1 MKIAEIQF
9 TPLSKTYW
17 FNPENHNFKINDQV
31 IVKTD
36 LGTEIGKIINFKE
49 INEADSENEIKPIIR
64 RANKADLD
72 KITERLK
79 NKNHDLEICH
89 QVITTHQLDMKIID
103 LYYSFDGGRLTIYF
117 TAEGRVD
124 FRQLVKDL
132 THTFQKSIRL
142 YQIGVRDEARS
153 LGEIGSCGKKLC
165 CKTFLSGKINQISSN
180 YSVSQQIAHR
190 GNERL
195 TGVCGRLKCC
205 LKFEQELYEE
215 LSKKLPAIGSTINTP
230 QGKGKVLSW
239 QVLKQTVEVE
249 LIKDQSIIT
258 VSIDNK

>member
-17 FNPENHNFKINDQV
+17 FNPENHNFKIGDQV

-36 LGTEIGKIINFKE
+36 LGTEIGKILNFKE
-49 INEADSENEIKPIIR
+49 IKEAEIENEIKPIIR
-64 RANKADLD
+64 KANKSDLD
-72 KITERLK
+72 KISERLK
-79 NKNHDLEICH
+79 NKTHDLELCH
-89 QVITTHQLDMKIID
+89 QIIAKHQLNMKVID

-117 TAEGRVD
+117 SAEGRID
-124 FRQLVKDL
+124 FRQLVKEL
-132 THTFQKSIRL
+132 THIFQKSIRL

-153 LGEIGSCGKKLC
+153 LGEIGPCGKKLC

-180 YSVSQQIAHR
+180 YSVAQQIAHR

-195 TGVCGRLKCC
+195 TGVCSRLKCC

-215 LSKKLPAIGSTINTP
+215 LSKNLPAIGSIINTP
-230 QGKGKVLSW
+230 QGKGKVISW
-239 QVLKQTVEVE
+239 QVLKQTVELE
-249 LIKDQSIIT
+249 LVNDQSIIT
-258 VSIDNK
+258 LPIK